1 MLDDRNDPNRPP
13 ADPAVR
19 QPEEGTWRGFPLL
32 FLAAAALVGGLLL
45 IKPSGDSSSTV
56 ASNDEPSAVT
66 RPAPAPSV
74 NPRPATP
81 PAKTQ

>member
-13 ADPAVR
+13 ADPDVR

-32 FLAAAALVGGLLL
+32 LLAAVALVGGLLM
-45 IKPSGDSSSTV
+45 IKPSGENTSTV
-56 ASNDEPSAVT
+56 ASNNEPSAVT
-66 RPAPAPSV
+66 RPAPAPRV
-74 NPRPATP
+74 TPPPATP